1 MPSIIHG
8 AVMASESTGSA
19 IPVVLLVEDNPAD
32 VRLAQ
37 EVLRESGLEHEL
49 LIARDGEQAL
59 KILRPDGQPAARLPD
74 LVLLDLNIPR
84 IDGREVL
91 RVIKSTEL
99 LRRVPVL
106 ILSTSQAEADVLACY
121 DLHANAYLTKPV
133 DLEEFTTLA
142 RLLREFW
149 FRLVQLP
156 PRRVRLA

>member
-1 MPSIIHG
+1 MATSLELAAHG
-8 AVMASESTGSA
+8 GPYKPL
-19 IPVVLLVEDNPAD
+19 ILLVEDNPAD

-37 EVLRESGLEHEL
+37 EVLRESGLEHDL
-49 LIARDGEQAL
+49 LVARDGEQAL
-59 KILRPDGQPAARLPD
+59 KILRPDGQNAAPRLPD

-91 RVIKSTEL
+91 RVIKSTEG
-99 LRRVPVL
+99 LRRTPVL
-106 ILSTSQAEADVLACY
+106 ILSTSQADADVLACY